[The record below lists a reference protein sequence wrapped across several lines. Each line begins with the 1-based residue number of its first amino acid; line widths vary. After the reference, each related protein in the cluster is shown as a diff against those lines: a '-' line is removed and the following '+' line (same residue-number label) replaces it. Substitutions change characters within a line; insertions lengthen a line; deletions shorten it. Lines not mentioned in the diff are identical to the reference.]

1 MTAATADKAP
11 TKLIPVRFIADR
23 ETWTDHLFDSG
34 AVFKRGQV
42 SMVPDWA
49 AALLLKYDTM
59 FEDARKA
66 GKGKWDAIVAER
78 PRDIE
83 KERRE
88 MDEVEQHVRIDLM
101 TKDQLAHH
109 AMRAFGVRID
119 ATDLKV
125 DVKES
130 VRHLIRT
137 RGV

>member
-1 MTAATADKAP
+1 MTATAQAT

-23 ETWTDHLFDSG
+23 DTWSDHLFDSG
-34 AVFKRGQV
+34 AVFTRGKV
-42 SMVPDWA
+42 TMVPDWA

-66 GKGKWDAIVAER
+66 GKGKGDVIVAER
-78 PRDIE
+78 PRDA
-83 KERRE
+83 ERELRE

-101 TKDQLAHH
+101 TKDQLANH

-119 ATDLKV
+119 AADLKV

-130 VRHLIRT
+130 VRHLMRT
-137 RGV
+137 RGI